1 MEAEAAMAPAA
12 APAAATGA
20 VRVEKV
26 RGRSAVTRC
35 FAKYPLK
42 LIAPS
47 KVPPPPPS
55 II

>member
-12 APAAATGA
+12 ATGT